1 MAPPLCPLCGHE
13 LATLSPELQRTWLV
27 EKGIKWEE
35 GEGSLAYWRLCAK
48 CHRRVWPLDKRVE
61 GRYCRPFVE
70 HWKIHCGF
78 KVRLV
83 AGDFYLTAPPPDM
96 SGPSRDFASGTFEVL
111 PPLPPAWWHTVD
123 TKPVQHDA
131 ASHCRCPHCPSL
143 QTKTGNA
150 RRRGRLDR
158 EGFSGERPAAGVAVE
173 ETRGEAGRE
182 RGLPKSRSGA
192 GFGFGWLACWCW
204 LWLGLQPQAGFGRLG
219 LSRVAGS
226 GRGVC
231 CRRRFGGR
239 PCCMQHAEHLAAG
252 RDFNKLGSA
261 WHSGC
266 VKSDSTWRGNASP
279 ESSTRPTARP
289 SSDSGAHS

>member
-123 TKPVQHDA
+123 TKHVAPHGILDA
-131 ASHCRCPHCPSL
+131 SSRTLHGEATPL
-143 QTKTGNA
+143 QRAARGPRRGFRVTVAPTVKQKLFPDNPA
-150 RRRGRLDR
+150 PRRRPVRDLH
-158 EGFSGERPAAGVAVE
+158 E
-173 ETRGEAGRE
+173 EIIDLRA
-182 RGLPKSRSGA
+182 
-192 GFGFGWLACWCW
+192 
-204 LWLGLQPQAGFGRLG
+204 QNPQF
-219 LSRVAGS
+219 
-226 GRGVC
+226 
-231 CRRRFGGR
+231 
-239 PCCMQHAEHLAAG
+239 
-252 RDFNKLGSA
+252 
-261 WHSGC
+261 
-266 VKSDSTWRGNASP
+266 
-279 ESSTRPTARP
+279 
-289 SSDSGAHS
+289 